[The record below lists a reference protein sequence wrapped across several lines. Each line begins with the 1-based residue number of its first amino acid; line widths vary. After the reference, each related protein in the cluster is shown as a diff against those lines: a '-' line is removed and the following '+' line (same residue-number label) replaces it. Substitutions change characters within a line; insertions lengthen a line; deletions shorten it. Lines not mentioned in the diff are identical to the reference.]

1 MPAPATRSVVSVSD
15 LLDHAGASRAIAVE
29 LSAPEDGDR
38 SLVQRIAPVRLEG
51 VLESLVDGILV
62 RGTLRTRV
70 HMTCARCLEPLAV
83 DVEADVAELY
93 AEPGQDSE
101 VEEGYEIRDG
111 VIDLDHLVRDA
122 LLPRIPVAPRCREDC
137 RGLCPSCGS
146 NLNEG
151 DCDCEPD
158 DRDLRWSALEGLRLN
173 DN

>member
-1 MPAPATRSVVSVSD
+1 
-15 LLDHAGASRAIAVE
+15 
-29 LSAPEDGDR
+29 
-38 SLVQRIAPVRLEG
+38 
-51 VLESLVDGILV
+51 
-62 RGTLRTRV
+62 
-70 HMTCARCLEPLAV
+70 MTCARCLEPLAV